1 MKKNNTMPNK
11 TEQVDEFMEKLEYP
25 LKKEVQLMHDAI
37 KSANKN
43 ITEEIKWKTP
53 SFSYNGEYLVTFN
66 LRDNQRIH
74 LVFHTQ

>member
-1 MKKNNTMPNK
+1 MS
-11 TEQVDEFMEKLEYP
+11 
-25 LKKEVQLMHDAI
+25 LKKGGLLVRDAI

-53 SFSYNGEYLVTFN
+53 SFSYNGEYLITFN